1 MQLHPIDVV
10 IVVAYLVAVVA
21 AGLVVSRWAKHNID
35 AYFLGGKTIP
45 WYYLGVANASGMFDI
60 TGTSW
65 MVVILFL
72 YGLKSAWIPWLWP
85 TFNQV
90 FLMVYLSVWLRR
102 SGVMTG
108 AEWIRTRFGDRAG
121 GELSHL
127 SVVLFALVSVIA
139 FQAYAFKPIGTF
151 SVTFF
156 QWGLTANQ
164 YALLFTGVTTLYVIA
179 GGMYS
184 VVVTDL
190 LQFAIMAV
198 ACVLV
203 AAVAMTHVG
212 PEAIAAAT
220 PEGWGDLFFGWTLD
234 LDWSGH
240 FEPAADEVH
249 AQGYSLFGAFFMLI
263 LLKGILNSMA
273 GPNPN
278 YDMQKI
284 LSTRSPREAA
294 LMSFCS
300 SAVLFVPRYL
310 LIAGVTVLALACYT
324 SAPDMIPPKDG
335 GGRDFEFIL
344 PYVLGHRLAPGV
356 VGLTLAGLLAAFMS
370 TFSCTV
376 NAGAS
381 YAVNDVYKRYIR
393 PDASP
398 RHYVWASYIASIA
411 VVVIGIFFGLYVE
424 SIDAILKWITVGLGS
439 GYIASNV
446 LKWYWWRFNGYGYF
460 AGMISGIAA
469 ATFFEKALE
478 LAAPDWCAWFAQRAD
493 HFPLVIA
500 IFPLV
505 LVLSTVAAVVTSLC
519 TEPDDEEVLK
529 SFYRRVRPWGFWGP
543 IHAKVAA
550 EDPAF
555 RKNTDLPRDAVN
567 VVVGTIWQMGLIVA
581 PIYLVIRDWPALAAS
596 VVVIAATSVFLK
608 VNWYNKLEEE

>member
-1 MQLHPIDVV
+1 MQMHRVDIGIV
-10 IVVAYLVAVVA
+10 IFYFAAVIA
-21 AGLVVSRWAKHNID
+21 AGLVVSRWAGKDID
-35 AYFLGGKTIP
+35 AYFLGGKSIP

-60 TGTSW
+60 SGTSW

-90 FLMVYLSVWLRR
+90 FLMVYLSAWLRR

-108 AEWIRTRFGDRAG
+108 AAWIRTRFGERAG
-121 GELSHL
+121 GELSHV

-151 SVTFF
+151 AVIFF
-156 QWGLTANQ
+156 PWDLTPNQ
-164 YALLFTGVTTLYVIA
+164 YALIFTLLTTVYVIA

-190 LQFAIMAV
+190 LQFGFMVV

-203 AAVAMTHVG
+203 AAAAMAQVS
-212 PEAIAAAT
+212 PETIAAAT
-220 PEGWGDLFFGWTLD
+220 PDGWTNVFFGWKLN
-234 LDWSGH
+234 LDWAALSG
-240 FEPAADEVH
+240 PAGQSLLKD
-249 AQGYSLFGAFFMLI
+249 GYSLFGAFFMLI
-263 LLKGILNSMA
+263 LFKGILNSMA

-310 LIAGVTVLALACYT
+310 LIAGITVLALACYAT
-324 SAPDMIPPKDG
+324 EPNMIAKPEG
-335 GGRDFEFIL
+335 GYDFERIL
-344 PYVLGHRLAPGV
+344 PYIINNKLGVGM

-370 TFSCTV
+370 TFSSTV

-381 YAVNDVYKRYIR
+381 YAVNDLYKRYVR
-393 PDASP
+393 TDASP
-398 RHYVWASYIASIA
+398 QHYVWASYIASI
-411 VVVIGIFFGLYVE
+411 VVVAVGIFFGLYVE
-424 SIDAILKWITVGLGS
+424 SIDTILKWITVGLGS

-460 AGMISGIAA
+460 AGMIVGILA
-469 ATFFEKALE
+469 ATLCEHALV
-478 LAAPDWCAWFAQRAD
+478 LTAPDWCAWFAQHTD

-500 IFPLV
+500 LFPV
-505 LVLSTVAAVVTSLC
+505 VVVVSTVAAVATSLA
-519 TEPDDEEVLK
+519 TAPDDEEVLK
-529 SFYRRVRPWGFWGP
+529 KFYRQVRPWGFWGP
-543 IHAKVAA
+543 IDRKVAA
-550 EDPAF
+550 ENPDF
-555 RKNTDLPRDAVN
+555 RRNTNFARDMVN
-567 VVVGTIWQMGLIVA
+567 VVVGIIWQMGLIVV
-581 PIYLVIRDWPALAAS
+581 PIYLVVRQYSALAVS
-596 VVVIAATSVFLK
+596 VALVVATSVFLK
-608 VNWYNKLEEE
+608 FNWYDKLEDD